1 MLNWKEIPDWQLQT
15 YISVVDVGFQ
25 WRLAAPSTE
34 DKKR

>member
-15 YISVVDVGFQ
+15 YISVVDVGFL